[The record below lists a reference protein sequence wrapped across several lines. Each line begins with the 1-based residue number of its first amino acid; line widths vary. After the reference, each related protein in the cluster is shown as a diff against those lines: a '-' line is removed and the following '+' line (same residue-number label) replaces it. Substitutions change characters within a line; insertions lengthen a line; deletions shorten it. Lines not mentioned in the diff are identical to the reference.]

1 MTQGFTSNPN
11 STAFLA
17 SNPAPIRTFGFDV
30 FVQEVI
36 AAIKIEPSL
45 ISKSVFETFEI
56 EKSFLF
62 VNSAKL
68 SLNFVEALFY

>member
-1 MTQGFTSNPN
+1 M
-11 STAFLA
+11 
-17 SNPAPIRTFGFDV
+17 

-45 ISKSVFETFEI
+45 ISKSVLETFEI

-68 SLNFVEALFY
+68 SLNFVEALA